1 MPITPIRCF
10 AIVAL
15 MSMAGCAS
23 YSTEE
28 DRGSRGQGDDK
39 MSPPELAV
47 ASGDNARAR
56 RMEKL
61 VDSDIAPLTA
71 RNTGYY
77 MDVQL
82 ARLRQEL
89 PGTGIAIE
97 RDGERIT
104 LVIPGGA
111 IFATDSDHIE
121 GDIEPALQEIARVL
135 AEYRKTLVAIEGH
148 TDSRG
153 AEGHNQRLSE
163 RRALA
168 VGRFLADT
176 GIVPQRLVI
185 IGYGESRPIADND
198 TEAGRN
204 ENRRL
209 ELILEPVVAES

>member
-1 MPITPIRCF
+1 MPITSIRCL
-10 AIVAL
+10 AIAAL
-15 MSMAGCAS
+15 VSVAGCAS
-23 YSTEE
+23 YSTP
-28 DRGSRGQGDDK
+28 DWGNWGRTADDK
-39 MSPPELAV
+39 TPSSELVV
-47 ASGDNARAR
+47 ASGDNARSR
-56 RMEKL
+56 RKEAL
-61 VDSDIAPLTA
+61 VNSDIAPLAA

-82 ARLRQEL
+82 ARLRQKL
-89 PGTGIAIE
+89 PGTGIDIE
-97 RDGERIT
+97 RNGDRIT
-104 LVIPGGA
+104 LMVPGGA
-111 IFATDSDHIE
+111 IFATDSDRIE
-121 GDIEPALQEIARVL
+121 GDIEPALEGIARVL

-176 GIVPQRLVI
+176 GIAPQRLVI

-204 ENRRL
+204 KNRRL
-209 ELILEPVVAES
+209 ELMLEPVVAD